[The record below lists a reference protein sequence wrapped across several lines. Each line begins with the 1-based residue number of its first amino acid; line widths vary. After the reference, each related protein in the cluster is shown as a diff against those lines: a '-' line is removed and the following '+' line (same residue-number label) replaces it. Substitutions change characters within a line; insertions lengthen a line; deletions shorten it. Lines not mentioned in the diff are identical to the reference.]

1 MEQGYVKL
9 YRKIF
14 DNPIVSKDCETLSIW
29 IYLLLNAT
37 HKEQKV
43 IFNGKT
49 TTLKSGELIT
59 GIISISEKLKIN
71 KNKIQRTL
79 KLFENDKQIEQQ
91 TTNKNRLITVLN
103 WGMYQN
109 NDKQNDKQMIN
120 KWETND
126 KQVITNKND
135 KNDNNERNNIK
146 ENIIKKKYGS
156 YKNVLLTDE
165 EYNKLLTEY
174 KEDKTRKLI
183 TYLDE
188 YIEMKGYKAK
198 SHYLCIKKWVVKA
211 LKENKEGVV
220 YELV

>member
-103 WGMYQN
+103 
-109 NDKQNDKQMIN
+109 
-120 KWETND
+120 
-126 KQVITNKND
+126 
-135 KNDNNERNNIK
+135 
-146 ENIIKKKYGS
+146 
-156 YKNVLLTDE
+156 
-165 EYNKLLTEY
+165 
-174 KEDKTRKLI
+174 
-183 TYLDE
+183 
-188 YIEMKGYKAK
+188 
-198 SHYLCIKKWVVKA
+198 
-211 LKENKEGVV
+211 
-220 YELV
+220 

>member
-120 KWETND
+120 KWETTD